1 MRSCQREPNY
11 VYKACYGKG
20 RVLFVLFSH
29 NVLDLHAS
37 VRVVRVLVIDVSSH
51 LRIVQAGSVIGIRK
65 ELLLQV
71 VDVRKV
77 K

>member
-1 MRSCQREPNY
+1 M
-11 VYKACYGKG
+11 
-20 RVLFVLFSH
+20 LFSH